1 MRILVIAFDNPAV
14 DVILSGMDGSRLSG
28 LPAFYFPF
36 KMLLDR
42 GHTIDLLLYT
52 PDDRTVVESDRFKA
66 ENLIHIHPT
75 HGGIAGTLEFPI
87 IVAKAARVQMRSRKY
102 DFVYGMTEGAYPAL
116 KEAVK
121 MGIPCGQRIFGTR
134 LMTQN
139 LEKHRSLLARWAKG
153 FKEHTYVT
161 LSLISRKEFLLITN
175 DGCRADELHSL
186 LNIRNPKYAF
196 YFWKSGVDIPK
207 QRRIPDA
214 GDEATYPAAFSP
226 LTLSHIGRIDDM
238 KGQDRSVKIMAELHK
253 RGYPFHL
260 YFIGSNDNPIMY
272 DRIMKAAEQYQVMDY
287 LHFMGGQ
294 SQQTCRQYARN
305 SFATMLPGD
314 WNRVNVFYEAMSEG
328 SILVTNNNHSL
339 DEFLEPGENC
349 VLYDDGDEAS
359 AADQLVSLIQSPE
372 AAERM
377 RQAAYQTAV
386 DRFLSLDKR
395 FGMEVQL
402 IEDSADGK
410 DISGYPATI

>member
-1 MRILVIAFDNPAV
+1 MRILYIAVDNPAV
-14 DVILSGMDGSRLSG
+14 DTILGGMHTETLGG

-36 KMLLDR
+36 KMLLER

-52 PDDRTVVESDRFKA
+52 PDKKAVVESEHFKA
-66 ENLIHIHPT
+66 ENLIQIYPRHD
-75 HGGIAGTLEFPI
+75 GIAETLEYPMLI
-87 IVAKAARVQMRSRKY
+87 AKAARKQLQSRKY
-102 DFVYGMTEGAYPAL
+102 DFVYGMTEGAYTAL

-121 MGIPCGQRIFGTR
+121 LGIPCGQRIFGTR
-134 LMTQN
+134 LMTPN
-139 LEKHRSLLARWAKG
+139 LEKRHGFAARWAFA
-153 FKEHTYVT
+153 FKEHTFNSF
-161 LSLISRKEFLLITN
+161 SLLSRKNFLLITN

-186 LNIRNPKYAF
+186 LNIQNPKYAF
-196 YFWKSGVDIPK
+196 YFWTSGVDIPK
-207 QRRIPDA
+207 QRRIPDT
-214 GDEATYPAAFSP
+214 GDEAAYPAAFSP

-272 DRIMKAAEQYQVMDY
+272 ERIMKAAEQYQVADY

-305 SFATMLPGD
+305 SFATLLPGD

-328 SILVTNNNHSL
+328 SVLVTNNNHSL

-349 VLYDDGDEAS
+349 ILYDDGDEVG
-359 AADQLVSLIQSPE
+359 AAEQIIALIRAPE
-372 AAERM
+372 KAERM
-377 RQAAYQTAV
+377 RNAAYRTAV
-386 DRFLSLDKR
+386 ERFYSLEKR

-402 IEDSADGK
+402 IEDAANGK
-410 DISGYPATI
+410 DLSGFPAMI

>member
-1 MRILVIAFDNPAV
+1 MRILYIATDNPAV
-14 DVILSGMDGSRLSG
+14 DTILGGMDGSAFNG
-28 LPAFYFPF
+28 LPAFFFPF
-36 KMLLDR
+36 QMLLDR

-52 PDDRTVVESDRFKA
+52 TEEKTVVESEHFKA
-66 ENLIHIHPT
+66 ENLIQVHPM
-75 HGGIAGTLEFPI
+75 HSGIAGTLEFPRLL
-87 IVAKAARVQMRSRKY
+87 AGEARKQLKTHKY

-121 MGIPCGQRIFGTR
+121 LGVPCGQRIFGTR
-134 LMTQN
+134 LMTPN
-139 LEKHRSLLARWAKG
+139 LEKRHGFAARWA
-153 FKEHTYVT
+153 FAFREHTFNSF
-161 LSLISRKEFLLITN
+161 SLMSRKDFLLITN

-186 LNIRNPKYAF
+186 LNIQNPKYAF

-207 QRRIPDA
+207 QRHIPDA
-214 GDEATYPAAFSP
+214 GDEAAYPTAFAP

-260 YFIGSNDNPIMY
+260 YFVGSNDNPIMY
-272 DRIMKAAEQYQVMDY
+272 ERIMKAAEQYQVADY

-305 SFATMLPGD
+305 SFATLLPGD

-402 IEDSADGK
+402 IEDIADGK